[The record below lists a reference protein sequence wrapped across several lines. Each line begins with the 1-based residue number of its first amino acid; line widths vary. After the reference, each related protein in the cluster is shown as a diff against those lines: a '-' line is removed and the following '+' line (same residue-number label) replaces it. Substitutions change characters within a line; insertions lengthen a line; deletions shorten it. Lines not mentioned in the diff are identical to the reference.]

1 MKNKNELLHAKL
13 TQSILGCCFEVIN
26 ELGSGFLE
34 KVYKNALAIAMKQ
47 KGLNV
52 SVEKSFEIIFRDH
65 NVGKYIADII
75 VENLIVVELKCCK
88 VLLSEH
94 QGQVINYLKA
104 SGLPIGLLVNFGSQE
119 LEYKRLY
126 HPNSFVS
133 KK

>member
-34 KVYKNALAIAMKQ
+34 KVYKNALAIAMEQ

-75 VENLIVVELKCCK
+75 VENLIIVELKCCK
-88 VLLSEH
+88 TLLPEH
-94 QGQVINYLKA
+94 QCQVINYLKA
-104 SGLPIGLLVNFGSQE
+104 SKLPI
-119 LEYKRLY
+119 
-126 HPNSFVS
+126 
-133 KK
+133 